1 METQYCNIWSHFF
14 SQKNHIGY
22 FPWDPHEY
30 ELLIWLRNKTF
41 GSQWSSIFHTR
52 KHFGHFPRPR
62 EKDPYEYELLIWNK
76 AASGFPSFIVRC
88 GDVFIHISNFHN
100 IWRNLGIDENKVLI
114 SVDTRARG
122 PHMIISMKDYLDN
135 LSQFMG
141 LLIRSSDSKLAQ
153 TL

>member
-1 METQYCNIWSHFF
+1 MTETRRKKMFWKCASNGFPTATFAIFGHIFF
-14 SQKNHIGY
+14 HKKNHIGY

-88 GDVFIHISNFHN
+88 GDVFIHISNCHY
-100 IWRNLGIDENKVLI
+100 IGKNLGIDEKKVLI
-114 SVDTRARG
+114 SVDTRGRA
-122 PHMIISMKDYLDN
+122 DLT
-135 LSQFMG
+135 
-141 LLIRSSDSKLAQ
+141 LLY
-153 TL
+153 